1 MKLSFLAFS
10 TDFFKNFALKTYCNL
25 KMFLLS
31 AQNNF
36 YVTLSSYEEE
46 QVKKS
51 SSLNLMSSVGFQAS
65 KIWVF
70 FWKTN
75 FHAELV
81 P

>member
-1 MKLSFLAFS
+1 
-10 TDFFKNFALKTYCNL
+10 
-25 KMFLLS
+25 MFLLS

-36 YVTLSSYEEE
+36 YVTLSSYVEEH
-46 QVKKS
+46 VKKS

-65 KIWVF
+65 KIWMF